1 VVSNGGAVWVVS
13 VQIQKLK
20 LDVQVAMLELDQ
32 VLRSNEINFG
42 VMAALPALLLAA
54 ALLYALRQATRP
66 KVSPLRT
73 PPSIVSSLWRS
84 GPAQHKAGTS
94 AFGYCRCQFINSTF
108 WQSPT

>member
-1 VVSNGGAVWVVS
+1 VLS

-66 KVSPLRT
+66 KVSPPPPADTPIIYLVLVLHNIRSALRRWDT
-73 PPSIVSSLWRS
+73 AAISLSTRRFGDSQLDLAIV
-84 GPAQHKAGTS
+84 P
-94 AFGYCRCQFINSTF
+94 
-108 WQSPT
+108 